1 MFFYIFAETK
11 ENKAM
16 IGTII
21 ASFILLFGFIGLG
34 IFRFGL
40 LPSYSSYAAK
50 WAERVPLPTNLH
62 LWSIITIIA
71 AILLTPA
78 MVGIGEGNYFQFL
91 GFFAPLYLIVVGLTP
106 EYETDARQKRIH
118 VIGAISCAVLA
129 IIWIAFVAKHWDVF
143 LACSFI
149 IFCAALITQTH
160 KKSMIFWGEMA
171 LFLSAYVTSFLA
183 YV

>member
-1 MFFYIFAETK
+1 
-11 ENKAM
+11 M

-21 ASFILLFGFIGLG
+21 ASFILLFGFIGRG

-40 LPSYSSYAAK
+40 LPSYSAYASK
-50 WAERVPLPTNLH
+50 WAEHVPLPTNLH
-62 LWSIITIIA
+62 LWSIVTIIA

-78 MVGIGEGNYFQFL
+78 MTTIGEGNYFQFL

-106 EYETDARQKRIH
+106 EYETRPRQKRIH
-118 VIGAISCAVLA
+118 NWGAIVCAILA
-129 IIWIAFVAKHWDVF
+129 VIWIAFVAQRWAIF

-149 IFCAALITQTH
+149 MFMIALATQTH
-160 KKSMIFWGEMA
+160 KKALIFWGEMV
-171 LFLSAYVTSFLA
+171 LFLSAYATTFFA